1 MKISDLIK
9 EAVTLLNSYGIAESL
24 IEAELIVMKSL
35 GMTRSE
41 LYVNFK
47 NEIDTQ
53 TLDSVYSD
61 LNRRYDREPWPYIC
75 GFKEFYGIDILMSP
89 GVFIPRPE
97 TELLIDLTLDIFNSI
112 DDNHRVNIAD
122 VCTGS
127 GAIAIALAS
136 HLSNA
141 DIYAVDS
148 SKLALQLAQ
157 RNIETHGLENHISI
171 LEGNLL
177 DPLDMSIDIL
187 VSNPPYIPSKDIPGL
202 EPEVLHEPIEALDGG
217 ADGLEIIRNL
227 MLQASHKIRRPGNIL
242 IEFSP
247 QQNEDICQ
255 IAKDILS
262 PCIVKVENDLSGKNR
277 VLVIGLT

>member
-1 MKISDLIK
+1 
-9 EAVTLLNSYGIAESL
+9 
-24 IEAELIVMKSL
+24 
-35 GMTRSE
+35 
-41 LYVNFK
+41 
-47 NEIDTQ
+47 
-53 TLDSVYSD
+53 
-61 LNRRYDREPWPYIC
+61 
-75 GFKEFYGIDILMSP
+75 
-89 GVFIPRPE
+89 
-97 TELLIDLTLDIFNSI
+97 
-112 DDNHRVNIAD
+112 VNIAD

-187 VSNPPYIPSKDIPGL
+187 VSNPPYIPSRDIPGL